1 MSVSCEERIQSNE
14 YLDLII
20 DFKEAEEAVVVVRNV
35 DSCSVQVNDQYR
47 VWYGER
53 EALSPISMSTYT
65 YRYIPKLYGLMQD
78 FNTTNLAET
87 GSLRVQR
94 PPLSLTGKRTVIV
107 LIDTG
112 IDYTDPVFQNPD
124 GSTRILAIWDQT
136 LRSGEYSQWTSPE
149 GIPYGVEFKREDI
162 NRALRGETDPLPT
175 RDENGHGTAMAS
187 IAAGSSLNNG
197 LTFLGAAPECD
208 IVAVKLKEAKPYLR
222 DYYLIKDGVPAFQ
235 ENDIMLGVKYAQ
247 SFMIPLYRPVVVCL
261 GLGTNMGDHAGNS
274 ILDNYL
280 NQVSSTRGQAV
291 VVCGGGEGNAAHHF
305 TAMLSQSSYVED
317 TPYENVEIRV
327 GDGEKGF
334 VLEMWGSIP
343 SIFNASIRSPGG
355 EMIKA
360 LFSRPCSYI
369 SGSTRSAA
377 PFI

>member
-175 RDENGHGTAMAS
+175 RTKMVTERQWRA
-187 IAAGSSLNNG
+187 
-197 LTFLGAAPECD
+197 
-208 IVAVKLKEAKPYLR
+208 
-222 DYYLIKDGVPAFQ
+222 
-235 ENDIMLGVKYAQ
+235 
-247 SFMIPLYRPVVVCL
+247 
-261 GLGTNMGDHAGNS
+261 
-274 ILDNYL
+274 
-280 NQVSSTRGQAV
+280 
-291 VVCGGGEGNAAHHF
+291 
-305 TAMLSQSSYVED
+305 
-317 TPYENVEIRV
+317 
-327 GDGEKGF
+327 
-334 VLEMWGSIP
+334 
-343 SIFNASIRSPGG
+343 
-355 EMIKA
+355 
-360 LFSRPCSYI
+360 
-369 SGSTRSAA
+369 
-377 PFI
+377 